1 MHARNPEAHDMEM
14 PPADVPNVSSSQ
26 GTNGTLIRSCLVAA
40 LGSLL
45 FGFDTAVISG
55 TTEQLKSVFNLDANL
70 LGFTVSSALIGTL
83 LGALA
88 VGRPCERWGR
98 RPVLFV
104 LALLFVIASFGCA
117 FAWNWH
123 ALVFFRWLG
132 GVAVGGASVVS
143 PMYITEIAPP
153 ARRGMLVA
161 VSQLNIVLGILLA
174 YLSNYLVALLLGEDA
189 AGSWRWMFGMMALP
203 SIAFLAAVAVIPES
217 PRWLVRRGRVREAED
232 MFARLGH
239 DHPAAGVAEIAAS
252 LDSSTRRSS
261 GGLFRK
267 KHLRPLLLAFMIAA
281 FNQLDGINAII
292 YYTTDIF
299 RMAGASKTSALSQ
312 SVLIGLANLVLT
324 IAAMAVIDRLG
335 RKALLLIGSV
345 TFVLSHLLA
354 AWVFHTQA
362 GGWIVIVAMI
372 GIVGSHAYSQGAVVW
387 VCINEILPNSIRAEG
402 SAAACF
408 LMWALCAVVSWSFPV
423 LAAKSMVAPF
433 LFFAGMMVLQ
443 FFLVWFFLPET
454 KGASLEELQ
463 REIGGG

>member
-1 MHARNPEAHDMEM
+1 MLPAADPNARPM
-14 PPADVPNVSSSQ
+14 S

-55 TTEQLKSVFNLDANL
+55 TTEQLRSVFSLNANL

-83 LGALA
+83 FGALA
-88 VGRPCERWGR
+88 IGKPAERWGR

-104 LALLFVIASFGCA
+104 LALLFVVASFGCA

-153 ARRGMLVA
+153 ARRGVLVA
-161 VSQLNIVLGILLA
+161 ISQLNIVLGILLA
-174 YLSNYLVALLLGEDA
+174 YLSNYLVVRVLGPDA
-189 AGSWRWMFGMMALP
+189 ASAWRWMFGMMAVP
-203 SIAFLAAVAVIPES
+203 SLAFLATVLTLPES
-217 PRWLVRRGRVREAED
+217 PRWLVRRNRHNEAKHVLT
-232 MFARLGH
+232 RLGH
-239 DHPAAGVAEIAAS
+239 DQPDAEVAEIAAS
-252 LDSSTRRSS
+252 MQPSAS
-261 GGLFRK
+261 GKPPRLWQK
-267 KHLRPLLLAFMIAA
+267 KHMKPLMLAFMIAI
-281 FNQLDGINAII
+281 FNQLDGINAIL

-312 SVLIGLANLVLT
+312 SVLIGFTNLVMT
-324 IAAMAVIDRLG
+324 IVAMAVIDRIG

-345 TFVLSHLLA
+345 TFVASHLLA
-354 AWVFHTQA
+354 AWVFHTHA
-362 GGWIVIVAMI
+362 SGWIVIAALM
-372 GIVGSHAYSQGAVVW
+372 GIVGSHAFSQGAVVW
-387 VCINEILPNSIRAEG
+387 VYINEILPNSIRASG

-408 LMWALCAVVSWSFPV
+408 TMWALCAVVSWSFPV
-423 LAAKSMVAPF
+423 LAATSMVAPF

-443 FFLVWFFLPET
+443 FVLVWCFLPET
-454 KGASLEELQ
+454 KGVSLEELQ
-463 REIGGG
+463 RKLANDE